1 MNISN
6 KKIDIAVCILF
17 LILAIVVHFGRIGAS
32 INGTQLTTDA
42 CNYASMAAA
51 MAHPEIF
58 AKDPVYDNEADYS
71 IHATITTPL
80 VSMLATD
87 DNFGLAYLK
96 LTGIQFF
103 LHHLTFYILGVVLL
117 KQRWQA
123 FAFTII
129 MGQVMWIEW
138 GTFWGNGFLDH
149 VPRSNFS
156 TFYALFV
163 VAALK
168 ILHKPR
174 YWPIFMFG
182 IGLMVYVHAI
192 STLPTAMGFWLGFA
206 ACKPKDVSFRKHAI
220 WLIFSG
226 CFFLIPMVPFVLK
239 FLQPSMNL
247 TADDIALLK
256 EILHIRYNIG
266 YTEYWQALQRFF
278 FDFPRPILLGTGI
291 ISYFLLRRLGND
303 DERKYALQ
311 IAFWTVG
318 VGICLSLFLLD
329 KYFTAGSGGHGSLSN
344 IVRTM
349 RFTFFFSMCL
359 GFMALNMLWRIV
371 PPINIWGKR
380 AVAIVWFMLIAGLY
394 VGGQQ
399 DLLRTS
405 ALWFWN
411 SLDEERYEQAYSR
424 DLMRTEMLE
433 AIQKYTEKDALIY
446 HDTGDRA
453 IRYKALRPLVYN
465 WRDPSIYYFAKDM
478 QGLRFWYDTQKR
490 MAESREAYIEL
501 ALESNADYIL
511 SSAPVHRPML
521 AKVGTIVWEN
531 SNHILVKIAR

>member
-6 KKIDIAVCILF
+6 KNIDIAVCIVF
-17 LILAIVVHFGRIGAS
+17 LALAIIVHFGRIGAS

-58 AKDPVYDNEADYS
+58 AKDPVYDNVNDYS
-71 IHATITTPL
+71 IHATATTPL
-80 VSMLATD
+80 VSLLASD

-96 LTGIQFF
+96 LTGVQYF
-103 LHHLTFYILGVVLL
+103 LHHLTFYILGIVLL

-123 FAFTII
+123 FAFTIL
-129 MGQVMWIEW
+129 MGQVFWVEW

-163 VAALK
+163 AAALH
-168 ILHKPR
+168 IMHRPR
-174 YWPIFMFG
+174 YWPAFMFG
-182 IGLMVYVHAI
+182 IGLMIYVHAI

-206 ACKPKDVSFRKHAI
+206 ICKPKDVSFKRHAL
-220 WLIFSG
+220 WLILSG
-226 CFFLIPMVPFVLK
+226 CCFLVPMVPFALK
-239 FLQPSMNL
+239 FLRPSLSL
-247 TADDIALLK
+247 TPDDIALLK
-256 EILHIRYNIG
+256 EILLIRYNIG

-291 ISYFLLRRLGND
+291 VSYFLLRRFGNAEEK
-303 DERKYALQ
+303 ERTLQ
-311 IAFWTVG
+311 FAFWTIG
-318 VGICLSLFLLD
+318 VGICLGLFLLD
-329 KYFTAGSGGHGSLSN
+329 KYVTAGSDGHGSLSN

-349 RFTFFFSMCL
+349 RFTFFFSMTL
-359 GFMALNMLWRIV
+359 GFMAFNMLWRITKTTKV
-371 PPINIWGKR
+371 WHKR
-380 AVAIVWFMLIAGLY
+380 TVAVFWIFFIAGLY

-411 SLDEERYEQAYSR
+411 SLDQERYEQAYAR
-424 DLMRTEMLE
+424 DLRRTAMLE

-446 HDTGDRA
+446 HDLGDRA

-478 QGLRFWYDTQKR
+478 EGLRFWYDTQKR
-490 MAESREAYIEL
+490 MTASREAYIDL
-501 ALESNADYIL
+501 ALESNADYLL
-511 SSAPVHRPML
+511 SSAPVHRPLL
-521 AKVGTIVWEN
+521 AKVGDIVWEN
-531 SNHILVKIAR
+531 DYYFLVKIKR